1 MLPQVFD
8 ELAVVLHVVALYAE
22 LVGDGAQVLNGGA
35 GGVRAA
41 VRHNLLAQRFGQGVV
56 HADGLPFAAEV
67 VFGAVEQGDL
77 VRAVDVHGGLLHELL
92 DQLADGII
100 GAIGW

>member
-1 MLPQVFD
+1 ML
-8 ELAVVLHVVALYAE
+8 
-22 LVGDGAQVLNGGA
+22 
-35 GGVRAA
+35 RAA
-41 VRHNLLAQRFGQGVV
+41 VRHDFLAQCLGQRIV